1 MISYTA
7 TIVKKEDIYKF
18 LEALRKLGLNAYVLQ
33 WANNTGSDFIVFD
46 KSSEHSHQFF
56 DLQIESLD
64 LYTKNMLKELNLISN
79 NKFKSMIKKDRII
92 S

>member
-33 WANNTGSDFIVFD
+33 WG
-46 KSSEHSHQFF
+46 E
-56 DLQIESLD
+56 
-64 LYTKNMLKELNLISN
+64 
-79 NKFKSMIKKDRII
+79 
-92 S
+92 